1 MKWWRTF
8 LGLFLL
14 ETVSLLVNIIVT
26 GSAPSEQVLLNL
38 SLNRLILAA
47 ILIILIAF
55 SIYAIWRSIK
65 HPAFVILIYS
75 KPRFVLI
82 FVFLSFLATAV
93 VLFLISLNPKILGD
107 FYQAYLNLKPFLIWG
122 FIVTLQSW
130 LFSMVWFCH
139 HFLGHSVYEDQE
151 KFSDELVLCLGLFFL
166 LVLVKLLIVIPT
178 AYGPVIRGDEMRY
191 FEMAN
196 YLFYGNF
203 FIENINHS
211 PFLYPLM
218 LSPAFA
224 FGEHT
229 YDVIK
234 LLNVLY
240 SSSIVFPLFLIAR
253 KYFSKKE
260 SLLITGVA
268 CFLPYHLLFPRILMS
283 ENLYFSILLW
293 IILSLVHQPRL
304 KRLAWIWNFLT
315 GIGIGLLYMTRY
327 ITLAIIPFLCIAWW
341 LIFPDN
347 DRGVLRPSGRKLG
360 MALLLGTGVLCGY
373 SPWLFSG
380 LAADVPLK
388 LLLGFGITSNTTA
401 NQLTLTNLL
410 IWLVIYLC
418 YFILMAAPVIPFFFA
433 YPISKFKEWKKET
446 QNWFVLVGALLV
458 GFLIA
463 CVRHSWRALYNGDI
477 PTRIMGRYILYFT
490 PLFIIAA
497 ILVFKEGKTYRRT
510 TVNKHLLV
518 TIIIPLLIEIFA
530 HYLLLGNL
538 FHLHDGDL
546 INILGSVDA
555 AYIQYLGSFFFI
567 LLLLIYGIFCY
578 LTWEEKIDN
587 LVVINLVAIMLFFAA
602 GLPAYYRDLLSYQ
615 EYQYIGAK
623 IVELH
628 QSPEGGIGDRVR
640 ITTPPDA
647 EERDRA
653 LLSNT
658 FHFSNQE
665 NFYVDSIKNFDF
677 NKMPQED
684 SDLQDIYIVK
694 VAKEDLLKFSTGY
707 SFNFGD
713 SYYILLY

>member
-1 MKWWRTF
+1 MKWWRIF
-8 LGLFLL
+8 LGLFSL
-14 ETVSLLVNIIVT
+14 ETLTLLVNIIIT
-26 GSAPSEQVLLNL
+26 GSAPSEQVLFNL

-47 ILIILIAF
+47 ILIILIVL
-55 SIYAIWRSIK
+55 SLYTIWRSIQ
-65 HPAFVILIYS
+65 HPASFQLLYS
-75 KPRFVLI
+75 KPRII
-82 FVFLSFLATAV
+82 FAFIFSSFLATAL
-93 VLFLISLNPKILGD
+93 VLFLISLNPKMLGD
-107 FYQAYLNLKPFLIWG
+107 FYQVYLNFKPFLIWG

-130 LFSMVWFCH
+130 LFSMSWFSH
-139 HFLGHSVYEDQE
+139 LFLGHSDYEDKE
-151 KFSDELVLCLGLFFL
+151 KFSNELILCLGLFFL
-166 LVLVKLLIVIPT
+166 LVLGKLLLVIPT

-240 SSSIVFPLFLIAR
+240 SSSIVFPIFLIAR

-268 CFLPYHLLFPRILMS
+268 CLLPYHLLFPRIIMS
-283 ENLYFSILLW
+283 ENLYFPILLW
-293 IILSLVHQPRL
+293 IILSLVHQPRFKKL
-304 KRLAWIWNFLT
+304 VGIWNFLT

-327 ITLAIIPFLCIAWW
+327 ITLAIIPLLCIAWW
-341 LIFPDN
+341 LIYPDN
-347 DRGVLRPSGRKLG
+347 DRKIFHPSGRKLG
-360 MALLLGTGVLCGY
+360 MALLVGAGVLCGY

-380 LAADVPLK
+380 LAANIPIK

-401 NQLTLTNLL
+401 NQLTLANLL

-418 YFILMAAPVIPFFFA
+418 YFTIMAAPVLPFFFA
-433 YPISKFKEWKKET
+433 FPISKFKEWKKET
-446 QNWFVLVGALLV
+446 QNWFILVGALLI
-458 GFLIA
+458 GFLVA

-497 ILVFKEGKTYRRT
+497 ILAMKESKSYRKTT
-510 TVNKHLLV
+510 INKHLLV
-518 TIIIPLLIEIFA
+518 TIVFPFLIEIFA

-538 FHLHDGDL
+538 FHLHDGNL

-555 AYIQYLGSFFFI
+555 AYVQYLGSFFFI

-578 LTWEEKIDN
+578 LTWEEKFND
-587 LVVINLVAIMLFFAA
+587 LVVINLLAIMLFYMA
-602 GLPAYYRDLLSYQ
+602 GLPAYYQDLLSYQ

-628 QSPEGGIGDRVR
+628 QSPEGGIGDSVR

-665 NFYVDSIKNFDF
+665 NFYVDSIKNFNI
-677 NKMPQED
+677 NKIPQDD
-684 SDLQDIYIVK
+684 SDLQDVFIVK
-694 VAKEDLLKFSTGY
+694 VNKDDLLKFSKGY
-707 SFNFGD
+707 LLNFGD
-713 SYYILLY
+713 TYYVLLY